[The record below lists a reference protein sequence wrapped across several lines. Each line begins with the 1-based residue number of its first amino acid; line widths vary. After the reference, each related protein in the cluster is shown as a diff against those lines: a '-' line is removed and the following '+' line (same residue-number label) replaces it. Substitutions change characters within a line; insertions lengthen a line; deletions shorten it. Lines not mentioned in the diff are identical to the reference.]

1 MTVAADEQRFGHA
14 RERTLIAGEGG
25 SVLVRGAQ
33 SPDAVA
39 LACEGLAARATVP
52 SGLPVYPADALPVDL
67 EVDSV
72 ELLACETATA
82 DAVGAWARVR
92 GIALTRGEPERHA
105 APEGVRIVAVSACST
120 GSGKTAVVR
129 RVARALQRSGRRVA
143 VVRHPIAN
151 LLLWERFAPSVKRA
165 PQELVGPVEER
176 EELAPLVGA
185 GIPVACGLDPDGLL
199 RAAAREADV
208 IVWDGGGAA
217 APWVT
222 PDLHLVAVDLLRPLP
237 TGAEER
243 IANADA
249 VVLTKADSAAPDRVR
264 EIEEQ
269 VRATT
274 VVLAD
279 LTVGVQD
286 GPALRDRRAV
296 LVDDWPSLALGGL
309 AAGAAAV
316 AARRFRCGVV
326 DPRPFAV
333 GAIAA
338 TLQSHPHI
346 GAVIP
351 SLGRTPQEIDDLAAS
366 VRATPGDVVL
376 WASNA
381 DPAGVISGESR
392 PVIRA
397 YGELTEVAGGSLQ
410 QILAEWLPGPP
421 GR

>member
-1 MTVAADEQRFGHA
+1 
-14 RERTLIAGEGG
+14 
-25 SVLVRGAQ
+25 
-33 SPDAVA
+33 
-39 LACEGLAARATVP
+39 
-52 SGLPVYPADALPVDL
+52 
-67 EVDSV
+67 
-72 ELLACETATA
+72 
-82 DAVGAWARVR
+82 
-92 GIALTRGEPERHA
+92 
-105 APEGVRIVAVSACST
+105 
-120 GSGKTAVVR
+120 
-129 RVARALQRSGRRVA
+129 LQRSGRRVA
-143 VVRHPIAN
+143 VVRHPIAS
-151 LLLWERFAPSVKRA
+151 LLLWDRFAPSVKRA
-165 PQELVGPVEER
+165 PHSLVGPIEER

-185 GIPVACGLDPDGLL
+185 GIPVATGLDPEGLL
-199 RAAAREADV
+199 RAASREADV

-217 APWVT
+217 APWIT

-237 TGAEER
+237 MGAEER

-249 VVLTKADSAAPDRVR
+249 VVLTKADSAAPDRIR
-264 EIEEQ
+264 EIEE
-269 VRATT
+269 RLREFTL
-274 VVLAD
+274 VLAD

-338 TLQSHPHI
+338 TLASHPHI

-366 VRATPGDVVL
+366 VYATPGDVVL

-381 DPAGVISGESR
+381 DPAGVIPRESR

-397 YGELTEVAGGSLQ
+397 YGELTEVAGSSLQ
-410 QILAEWLPGPP
+410 QILAAWEETQPEPPGP
-421 GR
+421 